1 MIKIMIIMITMII
14 ITMII
19 PIVKILLLL
28 LLLLLLIIII
38 MMMMTIRMIRI
49 INWPILISYN
59 NNFIQREY
67 AFEICISQIIE
78 RAQCSC
84 QRDRKFNA
92 TVLVLSKT
100 I

>member
-28 LLLLLLIIII
+28 LLLLLLLI

-49 INWPILISYN
+49 INWPMLISYN

-78 RAQCSC
+78 RAPCSC

-92 TVLVLSKT
+92 TVLLLSKT

>member
-28 LLLLLLIIII
+28 LLLLIIIII

-78 RAQCSC
+78 RAPCSC

-92 TVLVLSKT
+92 TVLLLSKT

>member
-1 MIKIMIIMITMII
+1 MIKIMIIMITMIK

-19 PIVKILLLL
+19 IIVKILLLL
-28 LLLLLLIIII
+28 LII

-49 INWPILISYN
+49 INWPISISYN

-78 RAQCSC
+78 RAPCSC

-92 TVLVLSKT
+92 TVLLLSKT